1 MPNYFLK
8 WPYQLTLSP
17 KTYEAYFPATSYQKY
32 GLLST
37 RLHTRWYLM
46 VVLVCIFLVLSELL
60 GGLFPPDT
68 SDLHGQFYHLK
79 GKQQREHQAIITV
92 WRNSFKARWNKS
104 FILPSFKKAGDQ
116 TGHKHSATVLTTLW
130 LLLRVQFWSCM
141 YVDQQITAGT
151 ALTTLDSHTSARE
164 KRN

>member
-1 MPNYFLK
+1 MFTDLAKLFSKMAVSTYTVTEN
-8 WPYQLTLSP
+8 
-17 KTYEAYFPATSYQKY
+17 YEAYFPASSYQKY
-32 GLLST
+32 RLIST

-46 VVLVCIFLVLSELL
+46 IVLVCIFLVLSELL

-116 TGHKHSATVLTTLW
+116 TGRKHSATVLTTLW
-130 LLLRVQFWSCM
+130 LLLSVQFWS
-141 YVDQQITAGT
+141 YVCRSANY
-151 ALTTLDSHTSARE
+151 SRCYFNHTG
-164 KRN
+164 